1 MDKYFACHQCGK
13 CCIRPPTLMFDE
25 LFKFYRAFIVL
36 LNFNPILTKNLMPN
50 HLEHMKKFSVIIQSD
65 QFQNYLVQTH
75 LQAWNYPSLKRCDY
89 LSDEGNCKIYQEA
102 PLSCKM
108 TPLKI
113 NLPENEQFIYE
124 KVDAIYHQAG
134 CLSSTPQKGLTELY
148 KENKITNTNLGN
160 PLNVIQSDLENYK
173 HEVELL
179 ATVLN
184 NFHGLL
190 NQGQSHQNLFFW
202 LVVLYVKQRIGRNQ
216 ALTVFEEQAYLME
229 DAIQLALNRKNKEDK
244 LWTDQL
250 RNNIKVY
257 HDAPNI
263 FDKFADDICD
273 IDMMIVASRKN

>member
-36 LNFNPILTKNLMPN
+36 LNFNPIPTKNLMSN
-50 HLEHMKKFSVIIQSD
+50 HLEHMKKFSVIIQND

-75 LQAWNYPSLKRCDY
+75 LQTWNYPSLKRCDY

-113 NLPENEQFIYE
+113 NLPENEQFTYP
-124 KVDAIYHQAG
+124 KVDAVYHNAG
-134 CLSSTPQKGLTELY
+134 CLSSTPKEGLVELY
-148 KENKITNTNLGN
+148 KNDEITNSTFGNLRTT
-160 PLNVIQSDLENYK
+160 IQTDLENYK
-173 HEVELL
+173 PEVELL
-179 ATVLN
+179 STVLN
-184 NFHGLL
+184 NFHGVLD
-190 NQGQSHQNLFFW
+190 QGQSTQNLFFW
-202 LVVLYVKQRIGRNQ
+202 LVILYIKQRVGRSQ
-216 ALTVFEEQAYLME
+216 ALNVFEEQAYLME
-229 DAIQLALNRKNKEDK
+229 EAISLALTRKNKEDK
-244 LWTDQL
+244 LWTEQL

-257 HDAPNI
+257 NDAPNI

-273 IDMMIVASRKN
+273 IDITIMASKNK